1 MTQVLQRTVLFA
13 DLRGSTSMYETL
25 GNADATAVVTRSV
38 ALLARI
44 VATQGGQVVK
54 TLGDGLMATFETPA
68 QAVAAADDMHDSM
81 ARISMADEAQ
91 AEAANDERAEG
102 EDAEDSGIG
111 DSGSDAGNPTLPPRP
126 PVPLKLQVGL
136 AHGEVVEM
144 SGDVFG
150 DAVNVAAR
158 LLDHAGDNETLA
170 TSSVVEQLGEWE
182 RSRFRSLDRMQL
194 RGRVEPV
201 HVYLQEAVRRFGD
214 TAATAYGDML
224 MPVAE
229 PEGIRLVWLD
239 LNRIYAGTSLPVI
252 LGRSP
257 QATYIIDDTRVS
269 RSHARIDWHGGTFQL
284 VDLSYNGTYVRFD
297 NDHEIISL
305 RRGACTLHGSG
316 VIGLGAPPSEPISP
330 CVRFEVLKFADTQR
344 QSPFEFG
351 IKS

>member
-44 VATQGGQVVK
+44 VAAHRGQVVK
-54 TLGDGLMATFETPA
+54 TLGDGLMAVFETPA
-68 QAVAAADDMHDSM
+68 ESVAAADDMHDSL
-81 ARISMADEAQ
+81 ARIGMGEEIQGD
-91 AEAANDERAEG
+91 AANDEQAE
-102 EDAEDSGIG
+102 EDEGGGA
-111 DSGSDAGNPTLPPRP
+111 PTLPARP
-126 PVPLKLQVGL
+126 AVPLKLQVGL
-136 AHGEVVEM
+136 AQGEIVEM

-170 TSSVVEQLGEWE
+170 TASVVEQLGEWE
-182 RSRFRSLDRMQL
+182 RSRFRSLDKMQL

-201 HVYLQEAVRRFGD
+201 HVHLQEAVRRFGD

-224 MPVAE
+224 IPVAE

-297 NDHEIISL
+297 NDPEIISL

-330 CVRFEVLKFADTQR
+330 CVRFEVMKFADTQR
-344 QSPFEFG
+344 GQAFDFG
-351 IKS
+351 LK

>member
-1 MTQVLQRTVLFA
+1 MGEEA
-13 DLRGSTSMYETL
+13 NE
-25 GNADATAVVTRSV
+25 
-38 ALLARI
+38 
-44 VATQGGQVVK
+44 GG
-54 TLGDGLMATFETPA
+54 A
-68 QAVAAADDMHDSM
+68 
-81 ARISMADEAQ
+81 
-91 AEAANDERAEG
+91 
-102 EDAEDSGIG
+102 
-111 DSGSDAGNPTLPPRP
+111 PTLPPRP

-144 SGDVFG
+144 GGADFG

-170 TSSVVEQLGEWE
+170 TITVVEQLGEWE

-201 HVYLQEAVRRFGD
+201 HVYLQEPVRRFGD

-224 MPVAE
+224 IPVSE

-297 NDHEIISL
+297 NDPEVISL

-344 QSPFEFG
+344 QGPFDFG
-351 IKS
+351 LK